1 MIGAIILGIVAGFLG
16 RLLLPGRDPMGFFA
30 TILLGLAGS
39 LVGFFVF
46 TELLGIGDNEMF
58 DLGGLSA
65 RHRRDAAA
73 ARLPPVR
80 RLAPRAGDAAL
91 ALPSTRGALCE
102 RSHGAPRQDGRI
114 LGAMRWEP
122 GSDSTNAIVLRQ
134 VVGRARSASVPG
146 RLGAAVATLL
156 EAGETG
162 QGWEEQQAFDALTA
176 AHRAAI
182 AAGGNLSWCLDRFP
196 AERDVRLL
204 GREVS
209 ISARHLEDA
218 YEALLDARR
227 LRAPWSALVRRARG
241 RTASAD
247 RDEAARHYAVTA
259 MAFSAR
265 VERFGDLLDELDA

>member
-1 MIGAIILGIVAGFLG
+1 M
-16 RLLLPGRDPMGFFA
+16 D
-30 TILLGLAGS
+30 
-39 LVGFFVF
+39 
-46 TELLGIGDNEMF
+46 
-58 DLGGLSA
+58 
-65 RHRRDAAA
+65 H
-73 ARLPPVR
+73 
-80 RLAPRAGDAAL
+80 
-91 ALPSTRGALCE
+91 
-102 RSHGAPRQDGRI
+102 RI

-146 RLGAAVATLL
+146 RLGAAVANLL
-156 EAGETG
+156 EAAETG
-162 QGWEEQQAFDALTA
+162 HGWQEQQAFDALTA

-182 AAGGNLSWCLDRFP
+182 AAGGNLAWCLDRFP

-209 ISARHLEDA
+209 VSARHLEDA

-227 LRAPWSALVRRARG
+227 LRAPWSALLRRARG
-241 RTASAD
+241 RTARAG
-247 RDEAARHYAVTA
+247 RDEAARQYAVTA